1 MRTKLTDIISSMDQ
15 FNGVGNFIDEYI
27 GGEQVDIDTDMPD
40 VPDKANISKE
50 QESLIK
56 EMLAC
61 AGSDTQKQHTSDSM
75 EYVLTFA
82 QFINEYNGTIT
93 QTASYFGCL
102 DDEEEE

>member
-15 FNGVGNFIDEYI
+15 FNGIGNFIDEYI
-27 GGEQVDIDTDMPD
+27 RGEQVDIDTDMPD

-61 AGSDTQKQHTSDSM
+61 AGTDTQKEHTPDTR

-93 QTASYFGCL
+93 PTASYFGCL
-102 DDEEEE
+102 EDDEEE

>member
-15 FNGVGNFIDEYI
+15 FNGIGNFIDEYI
-27 GGEQVDIDTDMPD
+27 RGEQVDIDTDMPD

-61 AGSDTQKQHTSDSM
+61 AG
-75 EYVLTFA
+75 
-82 QFINEYNGTIT
+82 
-93 QTASYFGCL
+93 
-102 DDEEEE
+102 

>member
-15 FNGVGNFIDEYI
+15 FNGIGKFRDEYVE
-27 GGEQVDIDTDMPD
+27 GGQVEIATDMPD

-61 AGSDTQKQHTSDSM
+61 AGTDTQKEHTPDTR

>member
-15 FNGVGNFIDEYI
+15 FNGIGKFRDEYVE
-27 GGEQVDIDTDMPD
+27 GGQVEIATDMPD

-50 QESLIK
+50 QESIIK
-56 EMLAC
+56 EMLAY
-61 AGSDTQKQHTSDSM
+61 AGTDTQKEHTSDTR

-102 DDEEEE
+102 EDDEEE